1 MEVLLYSGI
10 LRIDPI
16 QLQTTLG
23 FRPQLSLLLGG
34 QGFKGHH
41 GSASLLVPA
50 ALTLHRGF
58 QIRGR

>member
-23 FRPQLSLLLGG
+23 LCLLLSLLLGR
-34 QGFKGHH
+34 QGL
-41 GSASLLVPA
+41 SLI
-50 ALTLHRGF
+50 H
-58 QIRGR
+58 I